1 MLVLFLFTVSAQ
13 QLTPIPSPKDGFMLG
28 PSGSNYTLDV
38 FYDHLCI
45 DSANDYPGLMQ
56 YWQANQGWLGMNIH
70 IFPLPY
76 HSFSFVVA
84 QAGRY
89 IQTNYPSKFLDYMTY
104 MFGHLNIIL
113 TNSKNWDFTTLNN
126 KIAQYTQ
133 QATGVSY
140 TEVLNAL
147 YDDDYNWSSR
157 VSWKYATSRLIF
169 GTPQYLLNGV
179 FVPDA
184 SEFSTAAQWASFFQ
198 GLNQV

>member
-1 MLVLFLFTVSAQ
+1 MLVIFLSLVSAQ
-13 QLTPIPSPKDGFMLG
+13 QLTPIPSPKDGFFMG

-45 DSANDYPGLMQ
+45 DSANAYPGLMQ
-56 YWQANQGWLGMNIH
+56 YWQANKNWLGLNIH

-76 HSFSFVVA
+76 HAFSFVVA

-89 IQTNYPSKFLDYMTY
+89 IQTKYPSKFLDYTTY
-104 MFGHLNIIL
+104 MFGHMNLIL

-126 KIAQYTQ
+126 KVAQYTQ
-133 QATGVSY
+133 QATGVNFN
-140 TEVLNAL
+140 EVLNAL
-147 YDDDYNWSSR
+147 YDEDYNWSSR

-169 GTPQYLLNGV
+169 GTPQYLVNGV

-184 SEFSTAAQWASFFQ
+184 SDFTTMDQWNQFFE
-198 GLNQV
+198 GLE